1 MKQLAILQSRRFS
14 RETQALV
21 NTILEC
27 LLALAAK
34 VEDNSPRELEQGF
47 EFPWGHQTFLAKA
60 SYAYLSAL
68 YDHRHCP
75 SAVRAGEWAAVV
87 HLGWLQWD
95 AFAAA

>member
-47 EFPWGHQTFLAKA
+47 EFPWGHQDFASELERIRFERFLGC
-60 SYAYLSAL
+60 LSFLICISVVWFLLA
-68 YDHRHCP
+68 HVACQE
-75 SAVRAGEWAAVV
+75 AG
-87 HLGWLQWD
+87 LLIR
-95 AFAAA
+95 